1 MDENENAV
9 LEKSYKFALRIVRL
23 YKHLCETKKEFVLSR
38 QMLFTGT
45 AIGEHVKGAQEVDS
59 RTDFFHE
66 MSSGL
71 KMASKNEYWLELLR
85 DGEFLDAKEFTSIHT
100 DCVELIKLLKSI
112 TKPTRRAKTN

>member
-9 LEKSYKFALRIVRL
+9 LEKSYKFALRVVRL
-23 YKHLCETKKEFVLSR
+23 YKHLCEAKKEFVLSR

-45 AIGEHVKGAQEVDS
+45 TIGEHIKGAQEADS

-66 MSSGL
+66 MSLGL

-85 DGEFLDAKEFTSIHT
+85 DGEFLDSKEFTSIHT

>member
-1 MDENENAV
+1 MDENAV
-9 LEKSYKFALRIVRL
+9 LEKSYKFALRVVRL

-45 AIGEHVKGAQEVDS
+45 SIGEHVKGAQEVES
-59 RTDFFHE
+59 RPDFFHE
-66 MSSGL
+66 MNAGL

-85 DGEFLDAKEFTSIHT
+85 DGEFLDNKEFTSIHA

-112 TKPTRRAKTN
+112 TKPTRRTKSD

>member
-1 MDENENAV
+1 MEENAV
-9 LEKSYKFALRIVRL
+9 LEKSYRFALRIVLL

-38 QMLFTGT
+38 QMLYTGT
-45 AIGEHVKGAQEVDS
+45 SIGEHVKGAQEVDA
-59 RTDFFHE
+59 RPDFFHE
-66 MSSGL
+66 MNSGL

-112 TKPTRRAKTN
+112 TKPTRRTEKN